1 MPVRPAHFAV
11 LAGSSSALMA
21 WALRPHIAL
30 DDAAITFRYAE
41 RLASGAG
48 FSYSDGQRLLGASNP
63 LYTLI
68 LAGLAAAGASP
79 PNAALVL
86 GLVCCASCVA
96 IAAWL
101 GARLSGPIGGLTA
114 GALLASDVFFAD
126 SSLGGLEVALAAAL
140 GLGVVAAHHAER
152 EYLAGALLGLALV
165 NKLDAAGLALGAGV
179 AALLVR
185 HRISVGLAGVATLV
199 WIVWAGWA
207 IWYFGSA
214 IPHSL
219 TTKLAGGEGLPFDPL
234 WVARFLVEPA
244 RVLLLPLAALALWF
258 TRRAEPR
265 ERLTLLT
272 LALWGGLHV
281 AAYSSISLGAPYG
294 WYLTLPLVPLS
305 ILAGVGAA
313 GGTAAPERPRTS
325 RALRAACAS
334 GGLIALIV
342 AFTSARDAWEAR
354 RFPKPDETFDAD
366 RQLAGLLLREHA
378 APGETLKTAYG
389 WTAFESRLPV
399 TDTTGLNTTPF
410 SETATYAVYHGLPY
424 HEGSNGPGAP
434 PGMVPL
440 ASFNLASSRFPGF
453 SWFVLFGR
461 PDSAIARSR
470 LLALRLRLSELRHHA
485 RDDRSAEGAIDGIA
499 LTALVPS
506 ITSFEYADGHI
517 RGIFLTPWS
526 PDDSSVT
533 LSIEA
538 DAQELW
544 HWRDSAP
551 DKLRRVYVPVPRNSS
566 ANVVSFKAAGKG
578 SAIARFLDVEVIV
591 GDGAPDTR
599 ALGEY
604 WHDGW
609 QHHGLPPSASDRK

>member
-1 MPVRPAHFAV
+1 M
-11 LAGSSSALMA
+11 
-21 WALRPHIAL
+21 
-30 DDAAITFRYAE
+30 
-41 RLASGAG
+41 
-48 FSYSDGQRLLGASNP
+48 
-63 LYTLI
+63 
-68 LAGLAAAGASP
+68 
-79 PNAALVL
+79 
-86 GLVCCASCVA
+86 
-96 IAAWL
+96 
-101 GARLSGPIGGLTA
+101 
-114 GALLASDVFFAD
+114 
-126 SSLGGLEVALAAAL
+126 
-140 GLGVVAAHHAER
+140 
-152 EYLAGALLGLALV
+152 
-165 NKLDAAGLALGAGV
+165 
-179 AALLVR
+179 
-185 HRISVGLAGVATLV
+185 
-199 WIVWAGWA
+199 
-207 IWYFGSA
+207 
-214 IPHSL
+214 
-219 TTKLAGGEGLPFDPL
+219 
-234 WVARFLVEPA
+234 
-244 RVLLLPLAALALWF
+244 
-258 TRRAEPR
+258 
-265 ERLTLLT
+265 
-272 LALWGGLHV
+272 
-281 AAYSSISLGAPYG
+281 G

-313 GGTAAPERPRTS
+313 GGGTAAPERPRTS
-325 RALRAACAS
+325 RTLRAACAS
-334 GGLIALIV
+334 AGLIALLV
-342 AFTSARDAWEAR
+342 AFTGARYAREAR

-366 RQLAGLLLREHA
+366 RRLAGLFLREHA

-499 LTALVPS
+499 LAAPVPS

-578 SAIARFLDVEVIV
+578 SAHRAVSRRRGHRRRRSTRHARPWRILARWMAASRSATKRFRSEMIARKP
-591 GDGAPDTR
+591 GASTPRYTRTTRSCARSQRQCGPGPDRCTPPQPPINP
-599 ALGEY
+599 ATSY
-604 WHDGW
+604 PI
-609 QHHGLPPSASDRK
+609 LPPRQDCASEVGQLDRPCESRACQMAGRPTILQRQQRREGRREFHRGIEQRGVCDVVRGFFVVHPRERGAQGCVIGAGAAGSSNRCSVRESPSTVDGNSSRCRSRAAA